1 MTERTLTGKTRRRRG
16 SPALGRRAGAN
27 KPAHLSHLGAL
38 PWAMLLLTFS
48 VALAAAAVFTR
59 KPF

>member
-1 MTERTLTGKTRRRRG
+1 MTERTLTGRTRRRKG
-16 SPALGRRAGAN
+16 SPAQGRRAGAN
-27 KPAHLSHLGAL
+27 RPAHLGRLGAL
-38 PWAMLLLTFS
+38 PWAMLLLSFS

>member
-1 MTERTLTGKTRRRRG
+1 MTERTLTGKPRRRG
-16 SPALGRRAGAN
+16 RAAGARRATGK
-27 KPAHLSHLGAL
+27 KPAPLTHLGAL